1 MHALFAEWKK
11 FQPEKAPYVLQGDEK
26 ILSDPKLFCRFMG
39 WDQFVAA
46 PDFGAPGQ
54 SQLHLD
60 LLPVPF
66 VGNLK
71 SASVFLLMLNPGFG
85 PHDYFGEYN
94 VPEYRTALLNNLRQG
109 RDNSFM
115 FLDPHFSWHGGFGY
129 WHTKLQDIIA
139 AFTEST
145 STSYGKARLFF
156 QSRIAALEL
165 APYHS
170 VNFTVPTRVFNSL
183 RSVQLARAFVHDEL
197 LPRAKS
203 GECLLVV
210 TRAVKHWGL
219 PSLGNIVAYSPTEA
233 RSAHLSV
240 KSRGGSAILKFLR
253 REYAK
258 RAA

>member
-11 FQPEKAPYVLQGDEK
+11 FQPEKAPYVLRGDEQ
-26 ILSDPKLFCRFMG
+26 ILSNPKLFCRFTSWG
-39 WDQFVAA
+39 QFAAA

-54 SQLHLD
+54 SKLHLD
-60 LLPVPF
+60 LLPMPF

-115 FLDPHFSWHGGFGY
+115 FLDSRFSWHGGFDY
-129 WHTKLQDIIA
+129 WHTKLQNVIA
-139 AFTEST
+139 AFAEST
-145 STSYGKARLFF
+145 STSYGRARSFF
-156 QSRIAALEL
+156 QSHIAALEL
-165 APYHS
+165 VPDHS
-170 VNFTVPTRVFNSL
+170 VNFTVPARLFNSL

-203 GECLLVV
+203 RDRLLVV
-210 TRAVKHWGL
+210 TRAVKHWRL
-219 PSLGNIVAYSPTEA
+219 RVSRNIVAYGPTEA

-240 KSRGGSAILKFLR
+240 KSRGGSAILKFLC